1 MGEYRCVKGKSRK
14 KTGLHPSEMKIVQL
28 FYCARRLQKADPLD
42 QIIRFPGRVT
52 NRFVPFFLTPRKFRP
67 PLEYAQ
73 PQRNQKIREK
83 YSMIKFLYSYTV
95 SRFVRWEDLE

>member
-52 NRFVPFFLTPRKFRP
+52 NRFVPFFLTPRNLDHLWNMLNLNETR
-67 PLEYAQ
+67 
-73 PQRNQKIREK
+73 R
-83 YSMIKFLYSYTV
+83 
-95 SRFVRWEDLE
+95 